1 MRLKIL
7 HKYLT
12 ILVVILMIGT
22 TNDGLAV
29 SLFKE
34 VDALLKRR
42 IEAIGIGPNVT
53 IKGEKLDVADG
64 LPDFYRARNYAPAWT
79 DDFGVL
85 PHALSLVRAIQQSD
99 REGLRPEDYWYPQ
112 IVKMLKAT
120 RQRRPKRD
128 LLQPPVIVDLELL
141 LANAFLTYGS
151 HLLHGK
157 LDPQKFHPA
166 WIVNLPDP
174 SLSAEL
180 QNAIDKE
187 RVPFLLKSLKSTQ
200 SGYLALRKALAA
212 YRRIENRGGWPA
224 IPKGPTLREGS
235 SGPRILK
242 LRSRLRVTG
251 DIKPAKEKALT
262 PELFDIGLTE
272 AVINFQSRHGL
283 SADGVIGPATLAVLR
298 IPVEEQITRIEIN
311 LERMRWLP
319 KAQETDH
326 LLVNIP
332 DHTLKVLNTGQIVT
346 KMSVVVGRPERHTPI
361 LKDQVTDVVFNP
373 HWYVPPTI
381 LKHDLLPRVKENPD
395 YLKNLKIRVL
405 QPQDGEAWELDT
417 ATIDWDQL
425 DKFKPP
431 LQFRQDAGPENFLGR
446 FKFILSNE
454 LDIYLH
460 DTSYHAQFKG
470 HELNLSSGCIRLEDP
485 MHLADYL
492 LKNDPYWDA
501 ERITRAV
508 ASGAPRKVT
517 LSEPFPVYVVYWTAW
532 VDINGIVQF
541 RPDIYDFD
549 GAVIAALSR

>member
-1 MRLKIL
+1 MWLKTL
-7 HKYLT
+7 YKYL
-12 ILVVILMIGT
+12 IFVVVLLMMGT
-22 TNDGLAV
+22 ANEGLAV

-42 IEAIGIGPNVT
+42 VEAIGIGQYVT
-53 IKGEKLDVADG
+53 IKGETLEVADG
-64 LPDFYRARNYAPAWT
+64 LPDFYRARNYAPTWT

-85 PHALSLVRAIQQSD
+85 PRALSLVRAIQQSD
-99 REGLRPEDYWYPQ
+99 LEGLHPEDYWYSQ
-112 IVKMLKAT
+112 IVEMLKAT

-128 LLQPPVIVDLELL
+128 LLQPPVLVDLELL
-141 LANAFLTYGS
+141 LTNAFLTYGS
-151 HLLHGK
+151 HQLHGK

-166 WIVNLPDP
+166 WIVNVPDT

-180 QNAIDKE
+180 QNAIDNE
-187 RVPFLLKSLKSTQ
+187 RVPFLLRSFKSTQ
-200 SGYLALRKALAA
+200 PAYLALRKALAA
-212 YRRIENRGGWPA
+212 YRRIENRGGWPV
-224 IPKGPTLREGS
+224 IPDGPTLREGS
-235 SGPRILK
+235 NDPRILK

-251 DIKPAKEKALT
+251 DIKPEKGNTLN
-262 PELFDIGLTE
+262 PELFDTGLTE
-272 AVINFQSRHGL
+272 AVIHFQTRHGL

-319 KAQETDH
+319 RDQETDH

-332 DHTLKVLNTGQIVT
+332 NHTLKIMNSGQIVT
-346 KMSVVVGRPERHTPI
+346 EMSVVVGRPERHTPI
-361 LKDQVTDVVFNP
+361 LNDRVTDVVFNP

-381 LKHDLLPRVKENPD
+381 LEHDLLPRVKENPD

-405 QPQDGEAWELDT
+405 QVQDGEAWELDT

-454 LDIYLH
+454 LGIYLH
-460 DTSYHAQFKG
+460 DTSYHAQFEG

-492 LKNDPYWDA
+492 LKNDPYWDT
-501 ERITRAV
+501 EKITQAV

-532 VDINGIVQF
+532 ADVDGIVQF

-549 GAVIAALSR
+549 GALMAAFDR